1 MQVAA
6 MGALLLKKKYLDPKP
21 MIEKITQDRLVTIV
35 GSVKNS
41 MNAGRP
47 VMFLKRCCEILVRIY
62 SYAVLFGLP
71 RTSRTN

>member
-62 SYAVLFGLP
+62 SYAVLFDLP